1 MPKGEKKDIQEMTKE
16 IIFCFLSLIITHKT
30 FSQRTVTKDEI
41 YKSWPDYFE
50 TRNNPDNYKVGFD
63 SIVSVFI
70 DSLKINNIDTIGVY
84 EQDYVG
90 AEVLDSCLCG
100 IIPWEAYVHW
110 IDKGV
115 TFHRKFTECCKYEPI
130 IIKYSVLINYY
141 VAAKT
146 KIDNEKIMPVITG
159 TSKDKN
165 GDPLIEFS
173 MVDHTTDFTLYCD
186 LNGHSR
192 FTRFQYYDLE
202 NKEGIFQKDNENST
216 INSWRKMIDN
226 QIEEIENK

>member
-1 MPKGEKKDIQEMTKE
+1 MTKK
-16 IIFCFLSLIITHKT
+16 IIFCFLSLIITLKS

-41 YKSWPDYFE
+41 YKNWSDYFE

-110 IDKGV
+110 IKNGV
-115 TFHRKFTECCKYEPI
+115 TYHQKFTECCKYEPI
-130 IIKYSVLINYY
+130 KIKYSALIRYY
-141 VAAKT
+141 SSARS
-146 KIDNEKIMPVITG
+146 KIDKERIMPVITG

-165 GDPLIEFS
+165 GHTLIEFS
-173 MVDHTTDFTLYCD
+173 MVDHTTDFTFYCT

-192 FTRFQYYDLE
+192 FIRFQYYDLD
-202 NKEGIFQKDNENST
+202 NTEGIFQKDNENFS
-216 INSWRKMIDN
+216 
-226 QIEEIENK
+226 NK